1 MKKKILFYIILIVS
15 FSLVSFGLSFLIAL
29 WPKKVPPLDSNKNY
43 KVLMVYGTKEQDFI
57 EGEYDTSSNTLKVG
71 GEETRDVYVN
81 IYDLFLQH
89 LKKTS
94 YNNRRFVSVDISKR
108 DFQKM
113 IKRFHIWNV
122 SASMKCNYEID
133 YDVVSTIKCLN
144 NEEGVFVNLYF
155 EF

>member
-1 MKKKILFYIILIVS
+1 
-15 FSLVSFGLSFLIAL
+15 
-29 WPKKVPPLDSNKNY
+29 
-43 KVLMVYGTKEQDFI
+43 MVYGTKEQDFI

-94 YNNRRFVSVDISKR
+94 YNNKRFASVDISKR